1 MFIDVDTFTNDLRKS
16 LEDQTGDIP
25 QASIITNLNLVLMR
39 IAREK
44 GLEKLFLYQDTLEL
58 GRIKEDGSPAAAWTI
73 NGVKEDEGEGRPIGQ
88 IIDIKSLLILKT
100 ENCHVRPVE
109 PCYLPYKYFRK
120 EHPFPECLPPGDPCF
135 FTVYQFQGKTK
146 LMFDRPI
153 NRPYAIDM
161 MYSAFHPRVS
171 KGSDVIRIPSN
182 YEDLLIELVKVYYF
196 EGSSDMATSYALE
209 DRVDYLVAQIR
220 EQLAAQSEAL
230 PMRQVNRSY

>member
-1 MFIDVDTFTNDLRKS
+1 MFITVGEFIKDVREN
-16 LEDQTGDIP
+16 LEDQTGDILTT
-25 QASIITNLNLVLMR
+25 SIMAYLRSSLSRL
-39 IAREK
+39 AREP
-44 GLEKLFLYQDTLEL
+44 GLEDLFMYHDTLEL
-58 GRIKEDGSPAAAWTI
+58 GRMKEDGSPAAVWTI
-73 NGVKEDEGEGRPIGQ
+73 NGVKEDNGEGRPIGQ
-88 IIDIKSLLILKT
+88 IINVKSLLILKT

-230 PMRQVNRSY
+230 PMRTVNRSY